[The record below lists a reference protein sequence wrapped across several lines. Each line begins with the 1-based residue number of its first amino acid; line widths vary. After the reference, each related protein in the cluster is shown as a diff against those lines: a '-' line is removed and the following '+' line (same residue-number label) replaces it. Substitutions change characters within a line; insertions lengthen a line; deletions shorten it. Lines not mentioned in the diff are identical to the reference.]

1 MQTDRALLITQLAG
15 FLFTRIPVGTAKFD
29 QMKIHDLF
37 YSRNIQLACAWGIIL
52 YAIAS
57 ACETNQEP
65 QSAQKYSAYSD
76 SVKQVRLNQIITEKD
91 YTINRLFNEV
101 DSIAKNK
108 DKNATDSL
116 NNNENHIT
124 RNNINRQ
131 LDSLRSDNRR
141 QLRRAQRAAAE
152 SPSYIKDIPCSEET
166 FYKFFHVPA
175 VRRAQC
181 AYDQNNRTIE
191 RLRNTQQSLP
201 TPQTTE
207 DNIRQYF
214 DSITNVQIAQ
224 RLKQIDLLLSIK
236 DSIISEKQR

>member
-1 MQTDRALLITQLAG
+1 MNIR
-15 FLFTRIPVGTAKFD
+15 
-29 QMKIHDLF
+29 DLF
-37 YSRNIQLACAWGIIL
+37 NLNTSEKTQIL
-52 YAIAS
+52 CIALVAFIMCTQAVKCTQGKEDAQTQPEQNKTISTADSVNRMYTTQIERQDSAIA
-57 ACETNQEP
+57 N
-65 QSAQKYSAYSD
+65 
-76 SVKQVRLNQIITEKD
+76 
-91 YTINRLFNEV
+91 LFWEI
-101 DSIAKNK
+101 DSIVANK
-108 DKNATDSL
+108 TLNTTDSL
-116 NNNENHIT
+116 L
-124 RNNINRQ
+124 RNPDYIAHADIAQQ
-131 LDSLRSDNRR
+131 LDSLGRENRK

-152 SPSYIKDIPCSEET
+152 SPSYIKNIPCSEET

-224 RLKQIDLLLSIK
+224 RLKQIDLLLGIK